1 MTHTATP
8 PGVDQFWWM
17 ESTGETGDGGG
28 MGRNHLQDILNTFT
42 EIIQQETK
50 NPSYHPSA
58 TEYYALIMTTLKSA
72 TNIDQ
77 NHLKSLL
84 HLLTLLIP
92 QANHQILLS
101 QFQIMVELFSH
112 YLHEIPD
119 KKISLYC
126 LTILGDL
133 LSISEGSDAVWR
145 TQSMLKLLNIFL
157 KAMDDSNEKLQ
168 KIGHQK
174 LNHLLERHKQQN
186 VKIARGYVAEFCSTI
201 LQSCHRSNYKRSLQV
216 VTFLERSLPSFSSS
230 DISVLFRSCLALQ
243 ECEQPLLTAQV
254 FRTID
259 SFFQYPFSPSDSSFQ
274 AILPEMFSILINNPP
289 RTPDMESI
297 AFYCTS
303 LASAVAAL
311 HRANPSG
318 FWSQS
323 PHPMVQVS
331 ALLLSRC
338 ESEFSQIHCAVGVAL
353 KRIISA
359 CLDSSSSPVVKELV
373 SVVEMGS
380 QTILLEHPLGQ
391 FIDVVKGILHLRF
404 QHAWIFILD
413 PIRTLFSQLPGHTG
427 KVLLADLVR
436 MVSDIYH
443 AISTGVMTVS
453 TGVDLSVRDTLGAI
467 FRSLTL
473 EHFLA
478 LVPFRHAN
486 QTLSSD
492 LDTSRDWMINI
503 LHANL
508 KLVPCKLQDFLSYV
522 LPVAKDLNAVIRS
535 SRSQSPHR
543 PQLKDSQLSILRTR
557 VIQLWSLFP
566 SFCSSS
572 FGAPVDVVT
581 AFPPLAPILDAVMK
595 DPDYPELLHSVVTG
609 LTALATSVKEK
620 YPVPLPPALP
630 KDLEVLQSVGA
641 PVFIPSLLSILEG
654 VDVSTDSTKF
664 QPAVTCV
671 SAWAAVAAPGLV
683 TKVSKRL
690 IQLLLSSTNAE
701 STNESTASSWLAV
714 ILALIPYQT
723 EQMIMLLYRTIK
735 PLLSVHESV
744 SMQKRAYKVLHG
756 LLLSQSNC
764 LFKLEPKHQILA
776 QISDSLLTCHVSA
789 RHIRLFCVASLIEGI
804 VAEEKA
810 LPSGTDQLSQA
821 CASVF
826 CETLICLKDANKK
839 SRDGALSLLKVIYA
853 ALPPQ
858 LVLPHLFAG
867 IVGETPAMRSASI
880 LGLTLLVKS
889 TQAKVRQKFS
899 NPEDESDEEEAGQDG
914 SSPPRL
920 NQEELMAQYN
930 DLLTSI
936 TQLLPTVLLLLKE
949 ESIEETRA
957 ILSFTKMCVSVIPR
971 DTLLELLPVIVES
984 ILVDNLGSGSE
995 DGKLKAKFSAKI
1007 RSLVRKAWQRVG
1019 EDAIRPLLP
1028 AGDAALL
1035 DYIQRQGRRTISKR
1049 ERRQKKSGAKGSED
1063 GDESNEDSDSDDS
1076 EEEEGRQEETKRG
1089 KKPTRTKAIRA
1100 SDFVGAGLPSSLQDL
1115 LEDQTAPGGKKSRGA
1130 ESTAAGGDADE
1141 DEEYH
1146 VQFSKDGR
1154 VMLVP
1159 KESKTVVAHSAQ
1171 TAAEGMELE
1180 LGGEKAANRFQSD
1193 KEDKKESSKKRT
1205 REPGEEY
1212 RSKKA
1217 GGDVWRKGM
1226 LEPHAY
1232 IPLDARMLTKKNE
1245 KNAISHLGIA
1255 VQNATK
1261 RRLKESLA
1269 SASSAPY
1276 DPNLSGGLGSKKV
1289 STMLSRNQRRAQI
1302 KGQTQGHRKK

>member
-1 MTHTATP
+1 
-8 PGVDQFWWM
+8 M
-17 ESTGETGDGGG
+17 ERNDETGDGGAVG
-28 MGRNHLQDILNTFT
+28 KNHLQDILNTFT
-42 EIIQQETK
+42 EIIQHETK

-72 TNIDQ
+72 SNIDQ

-92 QANHQILLS
+92 QTNQQILLS
-101 QFQIMVELFSH
+101 QFQVMVELFSH
-112 YLHEIPD
+112 YLQEIPD
-119 KKISLYC
+119 KKTSLYC
-126 LTILGDL
+126 LALLGDL
-133 LSISEGSDAVWR
+133 MGISEGSDAVWR

-157 KAMDDSNEKLQ
+157 KVMDDSNEKLQ

-174 LNHLLERHKQQN
+174 LGSLLEKHKQQN

-216 VTFLERSLPSFSSS
+216 VTFLERSLPSFSPS
-230 DISVLFRSCLALQ
+230 DISILFRSCLALQ

-254 FRTID
+254 FRTLD
-259 SFFQYPFSPSDSSFQ
+259 SFFQYPFVASDTSFQ
-274 AILPEMFSILINNPP
+274 ALLPEMFSILINNPP
-289 RTPDMESI
+289 QTPDMESI

-311 HRANPSG
+311 YRVNPSG

-323 PHPMVQVS
+323 PHPVVQVS

-359 CLDSSSSPVVKELV
+359 CLDSSSPSSLAVKELV

-380 QTILLEHPLGQ
+380 HTILLEHPIGQ
-391 FIDVVKGILHLRF
+391 FIDVMKGVLHLRF
-404 QHAWIFILD
+404 QHAWMFILD

-427 KVLLADLVR
+427 KVLLPDLVR
-436 MVSDIYH
+436 MVADIYH

-473 EHFLA
+473 EHFLV

-486 QTLSSD
+486 QTLTSD

-508 KLVPCKLQDFLSYV
+508 KLVPCKLQDFLSLV
-522 LPVAKDLNAVIRS
+522 LPVAKDLNAIIRS
-535 SRSQSPHR
+535 SRSQSLQR
-543 PQLKDSQLSILRTR
+543 PQLNDSQLSILRTR

-566 SFCSSS
+566 SFCSST
-572 FGAPVDVVT
+572 FGAPLDVAT
-581 AFPPLAPILDAVMK
+581 AFPPLVPILDAVMK
-595 DPDYPELLHSVVTG
+595 DPDYPELLHYVVTG

-620 YPVPLPPALP
+620 YSVPLAILP
-630 KDLEVLQSVGA
+630 KDLEALQSKGA
-641 PVFIPSLLSILEG
+641 PIFIPSLLSILEG
-654 VDVSTDSTKF
+654 VDVSTDSAKF
-664 QPAVTCV
+664 QPTVTCV

-756 LLLSQSNC
+756 LLLSHSDC
-764 LFKLEPKHQILA
+764 LFKLEPKHQILE

-804 VAEEKA
+804 VAEERE

-858 LVLPHLFAG
+858 LILPHLFAG
-867 IVGETPAMRSASI
+867 IVGETAAMRSASI
-880 LGLTLLVKS
+880 LGLTLLVKA
-889 TQAKVRQKFS
+889 TQAKVQHKFS
-899 NPEDESDEEEAGQDG
+899 NSEELNEEEDGQEEG
-914 SSPPRL
+914 SSPPQ
-920 NQEELMAQYN
+920 NQEELMNQYN
-930 DLLTSI
+930 ALLASI
-936 TQLLPTVLLLLKE
+936 AQLLPTVLLLLKE

-957 ILSFTKMCVSVIPR
+957 ILSFTKMCVSVLPR

-984 ILVDNLGSGSE
+984 VLVDNLGSGAD

-1007 RSLVRKAWQRVG
+1007 RSLIRKAWQRVG

-1049 ERRQKKSGAKGSED
+1049 ERRQKKSGGGKGEA
-1063 GDESNEDSDSDDS
+1063 GDESDDDSDSDDS
-1076 EEEEGRQEETKRG
+1076 EEEDQVRQEESNKRG
-1089 KKPTRTKAIRA
+1089 KKPARAKAIRA
-1100 SDFVGAGLPSSLQDL
+1100 SDFVGEGLPSSLQDL
-1115 LEDQTAPGGKKSRGA
+1115 MDDQNAGGKKSRGA
-1130 ESTAAGGDADE
+1130 DAASGGGDDDE

-1171 TAAEGMELE
+1171 TAADGMDLE
-1180 LGGEKAANRFQSD
+1180 LGEKTANRFQNE

-1255 VQNATK
+1255 VHNATK
-1261 RRLKESLA
+1261 RRLKESHVSGA
-1269 SASSAPY
+1269 PAPY

-1289 STMLSRNQRRAQI
+1289 ATMLSRSQRRAQI
-1302 KGQTQGHRKK
+1302 KGHTQNSQRKKK